1 MLLGFYYWRY
11 PVWLAFFVV
20 ETEPM
25 SKQKIMGEGAR
36 GEGNENDHLQS
47 IP

>member
-1 MLLGFYYWRY
+1 M
-11 PVWLAFFVV
+11 WLAFFVV

-36 GEGNENDHLQS
+36 GEGNENDHLQP